1 MYVFQEYD
9 AQMFAVQTDE
19 TQKRKFEVESNEAK
33 RLLNDLKERVKKTKT
48 KVESRLLYYLI
59 REFKTWLNIN
69 HITVHNNT

>member
-59 REFKTWLNIN
+59 REFKMWLNIN

>member
-48 KVESRLLYYLI
+48 KVDSRLLYYLI
-59 REFKTWLNIN
+59 REFKRG
-69 HITVHNNT
+69 

>member
-48 KVESRLLYYLI
+48 KVDSRLLYYLI